1 MPMPEVNLV
10 FAWWWMAC
18 GCLSGAATG
27 TVFHRENALGGYAS
41 WTRRLMRLG
50 HIAFFGTGLLTLGFA
65 LSVRPVPETNATL
78 VEAASMS
85 LLAGAIAMPLTCYL
99 AAWRKPM
106 RHAFV
111 LPVVGLMAG
120 CVLTA
125 LCLTQSLL

>member
-1 MPMPEVNLV
+1 MLMPEVNLV

-18 GCLSGAATG
+18 GCVSGAAAG
-27 TVFHRENALGGYAS
+27 MVFHREDALGYAS
-41 WTRRLMRLG
+41 WRRRLMRLG
-50 HIAFFGTGLLTLGFA
+50 HIAFFGTGLLNLGFA
-65 LSVRPVPETNATL
+65 LGVRAVPGTNATL
-78 VEAASMS
+78 VDAASMS

-99 AAWRKPM
+99 AAWRKPW

-125 LCLTQSLL
+125 LLLTQSLL